1 MSGLYQAFETN
12 KDLENSGIEL
22 DYGKN
27 SKGAPIRIR
36 IARAGG
42 ANKRFAKVLDRLLRP
57 YKRQLANDQLSDDV
71 AKDVMIQAYADAVVL
86 GWEGVGDRE
95 GNPMEF
101 SRENVVKLFTDL
113 PELFLDV
120 QQQSQKAALFLV
132 DILEGEQ
139 GNSQKS

>member
-12 KDLENSGIEL
+12 KNLENSGIEL

-86 GWEGVGDRE
+86 GWEGVEDRE

-101 SRENVVKLFTDL
+101 SRDNVVKLFTDL

>member
-27 SKGAPIRIR
+27 SKGEPIRIR
-36 IARAGG
+36 VARAGG

-57 YKRQLANDQLSDDV
+57 HKRQLANDQLSDDV

-86 GWEGVGDRE
+86 GWEGVEDRE
-95 GNPMEF
+95 GNPMGF

>member
-1 MSGLYQAFETN
+1 MRGLYQAFETN
-12 KDLENSGIEL
+12 KDLENGGIEL

-86 GWEGVGDRE
+86 GWEGVEDRE
-95 GNPMEF
+95 GNPMSF

-120 QQQSQKAALFLV
+120 QQQSQKAALFLQ

>member
-1 MSGLYQAFETN
+1 
-12 KDLENSGIEL
+12 
-22 DYGKN
+22 
-27 SKGAPIRIR
+27 
-36 IARAGG
+36 
-42 ANKRFAKVLDRLLRP
+42 
-57 YKRQLANDQLSDDV
+57 
-71 AKDVMIQAYADAVVL
+71 VL
-86 GWEGVGDRE
+86 GWEGVEDRE

-101 SRENVVKLFTDL
+101 SRDNVVRLFTDL

>member
-12 KDLENSGIEL
+12 KDLESSGIEL

-27 SKGAPIRIR
+27 SKGEPIRIK

-71 AKDVMIQAYADAVVL
+71 AKDVMIQAYADSVVL
-86 GWEGVGDRE
+86 GWEGVEDRQ
-95 GNPMEF
+95 GNPMDF
-101 SRENVVKLFTDL
+101 TRENVVKLFTDL

-139 GNSQKS
+139 GNSRKS

>member
-12 KDLENSGIEL
+12 KDLESSGIEL

-27 SKGAPIRIR
+27 SKGAPIRIK

-71 AKDVMIQAYADAVVL
+71 AKEVMIQAYADSVVL
-86 GWEGVGDRE
+86 GWEGVEDRE

-101 SRENVVKLFTDL
+101 SRDNVVRLFNDL

>member
-27 SKGAPIRIR
+27 SKGAPIRIK

-71 AKDVMIQAYADAVVL
+71 AKDVMIQAYADSVVL
-86 GWEGVGDRE
+86 GWEGVEDRE

-101 SRENVVKLFTDL
+101 SRDNVVRLFNDL

>member
-12 KDLENSGIEL
+12 KDLESSGIEL

-27 SKGAPIRIR
+27 SKGEPIRIK

-71 AKDVMIQAYADAVVL
+71 AKEVMIQAYADSVVL
-86 GWEGVGDRE
+86 GWEGVEDRE

-101 SRENVVKLFTDL
+101 SRDNVVRLFNDL

-120 QQQSQKAALFLV
+120 QQQSQKSALFLV

-139 GNSQKS
+139 GNSRKS

>member
-12 KDLENSGIEL
+12 KDLESSGIEL

-27 SKGAPIRIR
+27 SKGAPIRIK

-71 AKDVMIQAYADAVVL
+71 AKDVMIQAYADSVVL
-86 GWEGVGDRE
+86 GWEGVEDRE

-101 SRENVVKLFTDL
+101 SRDNVVRLFNDL

>member
-1 MSGLYQAFETN
+1 MRTVAGRF
-12 KDLENSGIEL
+12 
-22 DYGKN
+22 
-27 SKGAPIRIR
+27 P
-36 IARAGG
+36 AGG
-42 ANKRFAKVLDRLLRP
+42 C
-57 YKRQLANDQLSDDV
+57 
-71 AKDVMIQAYADAVVL
+71 L
-86 GWEGVGDRE
+86 GWEGVEDRE
-95 GNPMEF
+95 GNPMGF

>member
-12 KDLENSGIEL
+12 KDLESSGIEL

-27 SKGAPIRIR
+27 SKGEPIRIK

-71 AKDVMIQAYADAVVL
+71 AKEVMIQAYADSVVL
-86 GWEGVGDRE
+86 GWEGVEDRQ
-95 GNPMEF
+95 GNPMDF
-101 SRENVVKLFTDL
+101 TRENVVKLFTDL

-139 GNSQKS
+139 GNSRKS